1 MVIYILRNSLKCT
14 ENKLVVVKGRWVG
27 EGRNECVTLT
37 DVNYYI

>member
-1 MVIYILRNSLKCT
+1 MIIYILRDSLKCI

-27 EGRNECVTLT
+27 EGRTEYVRLT